1 MPCENTKLEVQ
12 NQSHH
17 IGVMDLTLHVV
28 VFLPVIVVKSTS
40 QQLQHRTRSK
50 FFDNHA
56 CYLRI

>member
-1 MPCENTKLEVQ
+1 
-12 NQSHH
+12 
-17 IGVMDLTLHVV
+17 VMDLTLHVV